1 MTSFTGL
8 GHEEALGRARALVP
22 ALRERAARDES
33 LRQMSKET
41 LNDLHRTGLFRFHQP
56 KHWGGAELP
65 FTAIF
70 DRSIR
75 NSCAVLKIDS
85 SACCQVLKHPLSFSI
100 ALTFAFSPSGVMVTT
115 FTRRSVA
122 CG

>member
-41 LNDLHRTGLFRFHQP
+41 LNDLHHAVPCRL
-56 KHWGGAELP
+56 
-65 FTAIF
+65 TAPPQLE
-70 DRSIR
+70 
-75 NSCAVLKIDS
+75 CVLVSHKKAQREHED
-85 SACCQVLKHPLSFSI
+85 
-100 ALTFAFSPSGVMVTT
+100 TE
-115 FTRRSVA
+115 
-122 CG
+122 